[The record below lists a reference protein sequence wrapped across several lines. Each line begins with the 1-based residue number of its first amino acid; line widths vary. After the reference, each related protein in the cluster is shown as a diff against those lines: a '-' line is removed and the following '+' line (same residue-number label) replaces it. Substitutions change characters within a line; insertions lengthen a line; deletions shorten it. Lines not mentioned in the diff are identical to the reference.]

1 MRKNEYKNNRKIYI
15 DMYIL
20 LYSIVISA
28 FVLGAY
34 QYIDSINRDTN
45 AEPYDITKELF
56 TINNVAIYMAIVSSV
71 FFVLHMAFNDDAD
84 IFATLGIFENDKDN
98 TGYEIKK
105 TSVNPNVLRNATDPM
120 KMGFEPYNSGG
131 SKSDTGTDASSV
143 SSSDCSVD
151 SDD

>member
-1 MRKNEYKNNRKIYI
+1 
-15 DMYIL
+15 MYIL

-28 FVLGAY
+28 FVLGVY

-45 AEPYDITKELF
+45 AEPYDITKDLF
-56 TINNVAIYMAIVSSV
+56 TINNIAIYMAIVSSV

-84 IFATLGIFENDKDN
+84 IFSTLGIFEDDKD
-98 TGYEIKK
+98 GSQLEIKK

-131 SKSDTGTDASSV
+131 SKSDTGSDTSSV

-151 SDD
+151 SD

>member
-1 MRKNEYKNNRKIYI
+1 VRKNEYKNNRKIYI

-34 QYIDSINRDTN
+34 QYIDSINRDTS
-45 AEPYDITKELF
+45 AEPYDITKDLF

-71 FFVLHMAFNDDAD
+71 FFVLHLAFNDDAD
-84 IFATLGIFENDKDN
+84 IFATLGIFENDND
-98 TGYEIKK
+98 GSQLEIKK

-131 SKSDTGTDASSV
+131 SKSDTGSDASSV
-143 SSSDCSVD
+143 SSSECSVD

>member
-1 MRKNEYKNNRKIYI
+1 VRNNEYKNNRKIYI

-45 AEPYDITKELF
+45 AEPYDITKDLF
-56 TINNVAIYMAIVSSV
+56 TINNIAIYMAIVSSV

-84 IFATLGIFENDKDN
+84 IFATLGIFEDDKD
-98 TGYEIKK
+98 GSQLEIKK

-131 SKSDTGTDASSV
+131 SKSDTGSDTSSV
-143 SSSDCSVD
+143 LSSDCSVD
-151 SDD
+151 SD

>member
-1 MRKNEYKNNRKIYI
+1 
-15 DMYIL
+15 MYIL

-28 FVLGAY
+28 FILGAY

-45 AEPYDITKELF
+45 AEPYDITKDLF
-56 TINNVAIYMAIVSSV
+56 TINNIAIYMAIVSSV
-71 FFVLHMAFNDDAD
+71 FFVLQMAFNDDAD
-84 IFATLGIFENDKDN
+84 IFATLGIFEDDKDGSSGGSGSSGN
-98 TGYEIKK
+98 QLEIKK

>member
-1 MRKNEYKNNRKIYI
+1 
-15 DMYIL
+15 MYIL

-28 FVLGAY
+28 FILGAY
-34 QYIDSINRDTN
+34 QYIDSINRDAN
-45 AEPYDITKELF
+45 AEPYDITKDLF

-71 FFVLHMAFNDDAD
+71 FFVLQMAFNDDAD
-84 IFATLGIFENDKDN
+84 VFSSLGIFEDDKDGSN
-98 TGYEIKK
+98 NNQLEIKK

>member
-1 MRKNEYKNNRKIYI
+1 
-15 DMYIL
+15 
-20 LYSIVISA
+20 
-28 FVLGAY
+28 
-34 QYIDSINRDTN
+34 
-45 AEPYDITKELF
+45 
-56 TINNVAIYMAIVSSV
+56 
-71 FFVLHMAFNDDAD
+71 MAFNDDAD

-131 SKSDTGTDASSV
+131 SKSDTGSDASSV
-143 SSSDCSVD
+143 SSSASSVD